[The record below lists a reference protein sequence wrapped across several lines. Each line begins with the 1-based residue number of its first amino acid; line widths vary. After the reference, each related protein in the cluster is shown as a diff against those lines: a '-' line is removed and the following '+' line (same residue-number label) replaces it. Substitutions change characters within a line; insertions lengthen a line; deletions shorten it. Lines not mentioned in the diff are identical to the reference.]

1 MRITDDLLYRFA
13 KDAVKTRSR
22 SIPDLHAAYL
32 TGSILTDEALLGGA
46 ADIDIVLVHRYQ
58 ITAEREVEAI
68 TPEVSLDIQHILK
81 DSYEPHRKL
90 RQDPWLGYPMTQPKI
105 LLHDTNHWLEF
116 IQAGVSADFQ
126 SADNVLARSNTQLNS
141 ARQTWL
147 SLLKSPPNSHP
158 LWIRQYLDILTLA
171 ANAVAGLIGPPLTTR
186 RFLVK
191 FREQALTLGAPA
203 TLANFSGLLGN
214 LDVTPQQLSD
224 WTDAFESELLQSAD
238 QQVSQSLASC
248 RHAYYLNAIRA
259 LTLGDAPEEALWP
272 LLKTWTELNCSPQTK
287 PSADWDE
294 CLTDLQLNKE
304 HLAQKAEALDAFLDN
319 VELVLETWANAYV

>member
-1 MRITDDLLYRFA
+1 MRITDDLLHKFA

-46 ADIDIVLVHRYQ
+46 ADIDIVIVHRYQ
-58 ITAEREVEAI
+58 ITTEREVEAI

-81 DSYEPHRKL
+81 DSFEPHRKL
-90 RQDPWLGYPMTQPKI
+90 RQDPWLGYPMTRTKI

-116 IQAGVSADFQ
+116 IQSGVSADFQ
-126 SADNVLARSNTQLNS
+126 SPENVLARSNSQLDA
-141 ARQTWL
+141 ARQNWL
-147 SLLKSPPNSHP
+147 SLLKSPPKGHP
-158 LWIRQYLDILTLA
+158 LWIQQYLNILALA

-203 TLANFSGLLGN
+203 ILADFTGLLGN
-214 LDVTPQQLSD
+214 LDVTPQQLHD
-224 WTDAFESELLQSAD
+224 WVEAFDNELSQSAD
-238 QQVSQSLASC
+238 QQVPLDLAPC
-248 RHAYYLNAIRA
+248 RHAYYLNAINA

-272 LLKTWTELNCSPQTK
+272 LLKVWTALNCSNQSETSP
-287 PSADWDE
+287 AWIN

-304 HLAQKAEALDAFLDN
+304 HLDQKAEALDAFLDN